1 MSSVPVRLRGLL
13 GQLSPATRRVAAH
26 VLADPHAAAQSTI
39 TELAEQTGTSQ
50 STIVRLCHE
59 TGLAGYREFR
69 LALAADVARSDA
81 ETPTG
86 ITSDISP
93 DDELAT
99 VVAKIA
105 VADTRAVNQTAQALS
120 VPDLEAVV
128 VAVARARQIGIYGVG
143 ASGIV
148 AADLEQKLRR
158 IGLVAAAHTDI
169 HLALTSAA
177 LLTGDDV
184 AIGLSH
190 SGTTSE
196 TVDALATARRA
207 GAVTVAV
214 TDAPRSPV
222 AATADRVLLTAAQET
237 RFRSGAT
244 ASRLAQLT
252 VVDCLYVGVAQ
263 RTYAASRRALEL
275 TRDAVS
281 HRRRT

>member
-1 MSSVPVRLRGLL
+1 RRRSRGGRARGSSCPGRPARGHRRHRRRADGGGALPSGPGPHRRPGRGAGRRRGTGRRVSRRAAAVSSVPVRLRGLL

-128 VAVARARQIGIYGVG
+128 VAVARARQIGIY
-143 ASGIV
+143 
-148 AADLEQKLRR
+148 E
-158 IGLVAAAHTDI
+158 IGRAH
-169 HLALTSAA
+169 
-177 LLTGDDV
+177 V
-184 AIGLSH
+184 
-190 SGTTSE
+190 
-196 TVDALATARRA
+196 
-207 GAVTVAV
+207 
-214 TDAPRSPV
+214 
-222 AATADRVLLTAAQET
+222 
-237 RFRSGAT
+237 
-244 ASRLAQLT
+244 
-252 VVDCLYVGVAQ
+252 
-263 RTYAASRRALEL
+263 
-275 TRDAVS
+275 
-281 HRRRT
+281 